1 MSERVAALVL
11 AGGRVDDLAVL
22 TAERPKSAVPVWG
35 MYRVIDF
42 ALSNLLHSGVPV
54 VGVLT
59 QYRPLSLAG
68 HLADGSPWDYIGR
81 TRTLRILSPYQGATD
96 TDWYKGTADAVYQNL
111 HFLDHFRPDVV
122 LVVSAD
128 HVYTMDLRPLL
139 REHVERGADLTMA
152 LTRVP
157 MDQAHRYGTAA
168 LDGSG
173 RVVSYQEKTSTPA
186 SALASM
192 TVYAFRYQ
200 ALLDRIRQNAEE
212 GHDHQ
217 IYSEVIPRMVA
228 EGDRVHG
235 HVFEGYWR
243 YSRTLDE
250 YYETNME
257 ILAPSAPDLASGG
270 VRTNVYAGMVADPP
284 PTYFSRGSRVER
296 SFVGAGARIEGDV
309 EESVL
314 SPGVVVERGAVVRS
328 SVLFHHVVV
337 RAGAHVDRAILDK
350 GVEVGAGAEVGVGEA
365 RPNET
370 YPLSLTCGAVV
381 IGKGTRVP
389 AGARIGRGSIVRPWL
404 GVDAW
409 PARELAPGT
418 SVIS

>member
-22 TAERPKSAVPVWG
+22 TAERPKSAVPIWG

-42 ALSNLLHSGVPV
+42 ALSNLLHSGVPL

-68 HLADGSPWDYIGR
+68 HIADGSPWDYIGR

-128 HVYTMDLRPLL
+128 HVYAMDLRPLL
-139 REHVERGADLTMA
+139 REHLERGADLTMA

-157 MDQAHRYGTAA
+157 MDQAHRYGTAG
-168 LDGSG
+168 LDAGG

-186 SALASM
+186 SDLASM
-192 TVYAFRYQ
+192 TVYAFRYE
-200 ALLDRIRQNAEE
+200 ALVARIRQNAVE

-235 HVFEGYWR
+235 HLFEGYWQ
-243 YSRTLDE
+243 YARTLDE
-250 YYETNME
+250 YYATNMD
-257 ILAPSAPDLASGG
+257 ILGPAAPDLAAWG
-270 VRTNVYAGMVADPP
+270 VRTNLYAGMVADPP
-284 PTYFSRGSRVER
+284 PTFFSRDSRVER
-296 SFVGAGARIEGDV
+296 SFVGAGARIEGTVV
-309 EESVL
+309 ESIL
-314 SPGVVVERGAVVRS
+314 SPGVVVGRGAVVRG
-328 SVLFHHVVV
+328 SVLFHHAVV
-337 RAGAHVDRAILDK
+337 RAGARVDRAILDK
-350 GVEVGAGAEVGVGEA
+350 DVQVGAGAEVGVGEA

-370 YPLSLTCGAVV
+370 YPGSLRCGAVV
-381 IGKGTRVP
+381 IGKGTRIP
-389 AGARIGRGSIVRPWL
+389 PGTRIGRGSIVRPWL
-404 GVDAW
+404 REDAW
-409 PARELAPGT
+409 PSKELAPGT
-418 SVIS
+418 SVLS